1 MGIAACVRA
10 AAREYCYKAA
20 AMTAD
25 SEDLDA
31 FQRALRETGGYRTDP
46 ARPKGL
52 ADRLFGR
59 YDAWYYLRVLRI
71 LWEGERLVKSGR
83 FSPRTWAAHSLS
95 YLRLLEGVGATVE
108 ISGLEHP
115 ARAARPVVFVGNHM
129 SILESFL
136 LPGMLLHL
144 NRAAAVI
151 KESLTRYPLLGPFAA
166 ATEPISVGRVN
177 PRDDLRAVLEQ
188 GRRFLAAGRS
198 VILFP
203 GATRSAA
210 FDPTAFNTLGVKLA
224 RDAGAP
230 VVPLA
235 LKTDFQAN
243 GRLVKDIGPL
253 DRSQPV
259 RFRFGP
265 PIAVGADGKEAN
277 RAVVAFIAGT
287 LAEWARPGS
296 SAAAPT

>member
-1 MGIAACVRA
+1 MLPSVDDV
-10 AAREYCYKAA
+10 E
-20 AMTAD
+20 
-25 SEDLDA
+25 A
-31 FQRALRETGGYRTDP
+31 FQRTLSETGGYRTDP

-52 ADRLFGR
+52 GDRLFGR
-59 YDAWYYLRVLRI
+59 FDVWYYVRLLGL
-71 LWEGERLVKSGR
+71 LWDGERLVKSGR
-83 FSPRTWAAHSLS
+83 FSPRTWAAHSLA

-115 ARAARPVVFVGNHM
+115 ARLGRPVVFVGNHM

-151 KESLTRYPLLGPFAA
+151 KESLTRYPLLGPFAV
-166 ATEPISVGRVN
+166 ATEPISVARLN
-177 PRDDLRAVLEQ
+177 PREDLRAVLEQ
-188 GRRFLAAGRS
+188 GRRFLEAGRS

-210 FDPTAFNTLGVKLA
+210 FDPAAFNTLGVKLA
-224 RDAGAP
+224 RDARAP

-265 PIAVGADGKEAN
+265 PVAVGKDGKEAN
-277 RAVVAFIAGT
+277 QEVVRFISAT
-287 LAEWARPGS
+287 LAEWGCAPRP
-296 SAAAPT
+296 A

>member
-1 MGIAACVRA
+1 MLASG
-10 AAREYCYKAA
+10 
-20 AMTAD
+20 
-25 SEDLDA
+25 EDVDA
-31 FQRALRETGGYRTDP
+31 FQRTLSETGGYRTDP
-46 ARPKGL
+46 ARPKAL
-52 ADRLFGR
+52 SDRLFGR
-59 YDAWYYLRVLRI
+59 FDAWYYLRLLGL
-71 LWEGERLVKSGR
+71 LWDGERLVKSGR
-83 FSPRTWAAHSLS
+83 FSPRTWAAHSLA

-115 ARAARPVVFVGNHM
+115 ARLARPVVFVGNHM

-136 LPGMLLHL
+136 LPGMLLHM

-151 KESLTRYPLLGPFAA
+151 KESLTRYPLLGPFAV
-166 ATEPISVGRVN
+166 ATEPISVARVN
-177 PRDDLRAVLEQ
+177 PREDLRAVLEQ
-188 GRRFLAAGRS
+188 GRRFLEAGRS

-203 GATRSAA
+203 GATRSSS
-210 FDPTAFNTLGVKLA
+210 FDPAAFNTLGVKLA

-265 PIAVGADGKEAN
+265 PVSVGKDGKEAN
-277 RAVVAFIAGT
+277 QEVVRFISAT
-287 LAEWARPGS
+287 LAEWGCSPRP
-296 SAAAPT
+296 A

>member
-1 MGIAACVRA
+1 MAAGS
-10 AAREYCYKAA
+10 
-20 AMTAD
+20 D
-25 SEDLDA
+25 DFDA
-31 FQRALRETGGYRTDP
+31 FQRALSETGGYRTDP
-46 ARPKGL
+46 AHPKGL
-52 ADRLFGR
+52 ADRLLGR
-59 YDAWYYLRVLRI
+59 FDAWYYLRLLRLI
-71 LWEGERLVKSGR
+71 WDGDRLVKSGR
-83 FSPRTWAAHSLS
+83 FSPRTWGAHSLA
-95 YLRLLEGVGATVE
+95 YLRLLEGVGATVD

-115 ARAARPVVFVGNHM
+115 ARLGRPVVYVGNHM

-151 KESLTRYPLLGPFAA
+151 KESLTRYPLLGSFAA
-166 ATEPISVGRVN
+166 ATEPISVGRLN

-188 GRRFLAAGRS
+188 GRRFLEAGRS

-210 FDPTAFNTLGVKLA
+210 FDPAAFNTLGVKLA

-230 VVPLA
+230 VIPLA

-265 PIAVGADGKEAN
+265 PITVGADGKEAN
-277 RAVVAFIAGT
+277 RAVVAFIART
-287 LAEWARPGS
+287 LAEWAGHPS
-296 SAAAPT
+296 PA

>member
-1 MGIAACVRA
+1 MLATGDDVD
-10 AAREYCYKAA
+10 E
-20 AMTAD
+20 
-25 SEDLDA
+25 
-31 FQRALRETGGYRTDP
+31 FQRTLSETGGYRTDP
-46 ARPKGL
+46 ARPKAL
-52 ADRLFGR
+52 SDRLFGR
-59 YDAWYYLRVLRI
+59 FDAWYYLRLLGL
-71 LWEGERLVKSGR
+71 LWDGERLVKSGR
-83 FSPRTWAAHSLS
+83 FSPRTWAAHSLA

-115 ARAARPVVFVGNHM
+115 ARLGRPVVFVGNHM

-151 KESLTRYPLLGPFAA
+151 KESLTRYPLLGPFAV
-166 ATEPISVGRVN
+166 ATEPISVARVN
-177 PRDDLRAVLEQ
+177 PREDLRAVLEQ
-188 GRRFLAAGRS
+188 GRRCLEAGRS

-210 FDPTAFNTLGVKLA
+210 FDPAAFNTLGVKLA
-224 RDAGAP
+224 RDSGAP

-243 GRLVKDIGPL
+243 GRLVKDVGPL
-253 DRSQPV
+253 DRSQAV

-265 PIAVGADGKEAN
+265 PVAVGKDGKEAN
-277 RAVVAFIAGT
+277 QEVVRFISAT
-287 LAEWARPGS
+287 LAEWGSAARP
-296 SAAAPT
+296 A